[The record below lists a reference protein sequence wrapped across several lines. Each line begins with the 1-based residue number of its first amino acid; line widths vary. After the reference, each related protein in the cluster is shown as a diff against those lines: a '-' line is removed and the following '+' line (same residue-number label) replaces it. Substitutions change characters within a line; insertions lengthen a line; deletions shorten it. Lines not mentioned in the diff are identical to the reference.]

1 MGRSFSSIRMEVKAL
16 AERWERA
23 GRGLRGKDQEYAREI
38 AAMAKRH
45 SSEAFCACDDP
56 LEAAVFSVLVEVL
69 KQTDEKEDGVGN
81 GSSAISLKGEK
92 KDDGTGN
99 GPSTL
104 DTGGEEKRGHRR
116 TEVKEDGA

>member
-69 KQTDEKEDGVGN
+69 KRTDEKDDGTGKGSSTCGPGGKGDDPGN
-81 GSSAISLKGEK
+81 GTSALSPQGEK

-99 GPSTL
+99 GSST
-104 DTGGEEKRGHRR
+104 
-116 TEVKEDGA
+116 